1 MKTSACLSFALSLFL
16 FCPNDRALG
25 QPGQLFKLGSGKD
38 VNRMPWR
45 DSVYRFSQFQS
56 AVVTYS
62 NKFIHPASVC
72 MNYNAYFEHM
82 FLVDEKGDTLQL
94 QYGPET
100 RTIRMITLGDVDFLH
115 DDRLGYIEVLSAGPV
130 ALGAKHN
137 FVLVSTS
144 RRVSVYDFRGERADY
159 VREYK
164 KDVEYFFIGRDN
176 TVYPAFPPTMSKLFP
191 AHKEAIK
198 TFIDDHRI
206 NFKQEKDLLLLVDFC
221 NAKATRPL
229 YDTSELFFWPNG
241 KNLSQLPWRKGVYRF
256 TNFVEGRISY
266 ADNVSPR
273 SVAALNY
280 NRFTRK
286 MMWIGPGN
294 DTLSVD
300 EAGNIRAVQLDSVL
314 YHREPV
320 RGQYLEVLMRGP
332 VSLGVLE
339 TLRLMNRDLE
349 REQLSAAG
357 TIAYPKPQ
365 LGDRIYKKNV
375 TYYFIDGSGNA
386 YPATKDAALRLFRTH
401 KKELSAYLHN
411 NTIDYKNQS
420 DLAALLSY
428 CNLVLTK
435 NH

>member
-1 MKTSACLSFALSLFL
+1 ME
-16 FCPNDRALG
+16 
-25 QPGQLFKLGSGKD
+25 SGKD

-62 NKFIHPASVC
+62 NKFTHSASVC

-82 FLVDEKGDTLQL
+82 FLVNEKGDTLQL

-100 RTIRMITLGDVDFLH
+100 KTIRMITLGDVDFLH
-115 DDRLGYIEVLSAGPV
+115 DERLGYIEVLSPGPV
-130 ALGAKHN
+130 ALGAKPN

-144 RRVSVYDFRGERADY
+144 RPVSVFDFRGERADY

-164 KDVEYFFIGRDN
+164 KDVGYFFIGRDN
-176 TVYPAFPPTMSKLFP
+176 TVYPASPPTISRLFP
-191 AHKEAIK
+191 AHKEVIK
-198 TFIDDHRI
+198 AFIDDHRI
-206 NFKQEKDLLLLVDFC
+206 NFKQEKDLLLLIDFC
-221 NAKATRPL
+221 NTKTTRPL
-229 YDTSELFFWPNG
+229 YDTGELFFWPNG
-241 KNLSQLPWRKGVYRF
+241 KTLSQLPWRNNVYRF

-280 NRFTRK
+280 NRFTCK

-294 DTLSVD
+294 DTLAMD
-300 EAGNIRAVQLDSVL
+300 KPGNIRAVQLDSVL
-314 YHREPV
+314 YYREPV
-320 RGQYLEVLMRGP
+320 KGQYIEVLMRGP

-339 TLRLMNRDLE
+339 TLKLMNRDLE
-349 REQLSAAG
+349 REELSAAG
-357 TIAYPKPQ
+357 TIVYPKPQ

-375 TYYFIDGSGNA
+375 TYYFIDGSGTA
-386 YPATKDAALRLFRTH
+386 YPTTKDAALRIFHAH
-401 KKELSAYLHN
+401 KKAVAAYLRD
-411 NTIDYKNQS
+411 NTIDYKSQS

-428 CNLVLTK
+428 CNLVLTEK
-435 NH
+435 Q